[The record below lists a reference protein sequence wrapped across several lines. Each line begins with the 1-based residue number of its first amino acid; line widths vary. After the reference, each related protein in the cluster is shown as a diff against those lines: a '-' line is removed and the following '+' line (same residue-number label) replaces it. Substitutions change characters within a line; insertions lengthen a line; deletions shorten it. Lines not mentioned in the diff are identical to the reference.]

1 MKPTSA
7 TEQEMP
13 ELAVFLHE
21 NLSEFQPFAYYDK
34 HMDCIRVQIRDCS
47 FYENRVNKYVTELF
61 PLNEEDGSGLIGFN
75 IKGVRYMIAELLNNE
90 VHSNVPISIATFVD
104 VMVKQIPE
112 GTMKV
117 FAEDIKSLTE
127 ELEGITIDLPM
138 AA

>member
-7 TEQEMP
+7 VEQEMP
-13 ELAVFLHE
+13 DLAAFLHE

-61 PLNEEDGSGLIGFN
+61 PLNEEEGNGLIGFN
-75 IKGVRYMIAELLNNE
+75 IKGVRYMIAELLNDE

-104 VMVKQIPE
+104 VMVKQIPLWQL
-112 GTMKV
+112 K
-117 FAEDIKSLTE
+117 I
-127 ELEGITIDLPM
+127 PPP
-138 AA
+138 